1 MFSLRPV
8 VFDVSHDTRGSSGSF
23 SYRVGLAGAH
33 GLSHLKRRR
42 WLLSL
47 VRVNDVEGI
56 FAYNF

>member
-8 VFDVSHDTRGSSGSF
+8 VFDISHDTRGKSGSF

-42 WLLSL
+42 WLLTL